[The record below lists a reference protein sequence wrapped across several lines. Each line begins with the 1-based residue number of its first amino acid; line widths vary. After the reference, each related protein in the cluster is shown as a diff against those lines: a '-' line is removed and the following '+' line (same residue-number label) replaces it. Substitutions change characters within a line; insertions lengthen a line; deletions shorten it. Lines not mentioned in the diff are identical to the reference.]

1 MSRRVDLTALRKRA
15 GNLTADDL
23 RKAAEALGWE
33 HARTTGSH
41 LEMTKRGAR
50 TLAISR
56 HANKRTYLSVIK
68 VLERESSYGRE
79 S

>member
-1 MSRRVDLTALRKRA
+1 MPGRVDLAALRRKA
-15 GNLTADDL
+15 GNLTANDL
-23 RKAAEALGWE
+23 RKAAESLGWE